1 MAVDYS
7 RHEDVFHPV
16 KFGDRRVD
24 IIGVGAIGS
33 KVALSLAKLG
43 VRNLHAWDF
52 DTIEEHNI
60 ANQAYDIGQV
70 GDLKAR
76 ALYDIVE
83 AATATRITAHPEA
96 WEGQPLGEVVFATVD
111 TMKARRELFEKLRLS
126 YNTKLVVD
134 TRMGADSAQLLAY
147 DPRKTAERR
156 RYENTLFD
164 DDDAH
169 VEVSACGTAITVGPT
184 GDIIVGYAAWLFIN
198 YVNDQPVTPELLVGA
213 REPGLVAL

>member
-24 IIGVGAIGS
+24 VVGVGAIGS

-60 ANQAYDIGQV
+60 ANQAYDISQV
-70 GDLKAR
+70 GDLKVR
-76 ALYDIVE
+76 ALHDIVE
-83 AATATRITAHPEA
+83 AATGTRITAHPEA
-96 WEGQPLGEVVFATVD
+96 WDGQKLGEIVFATVD
-111 TMKARRELFEKLRLS
+111 TMAARKALFDKLRLS
-126 YNTKLVVD
+126 FDTKLVID
-134 TRMGADSAQLLAY
+134 TRMGADSAQLLSY
-147 DPRKTAERR
+147 DPRMTAARN
-156 RYENTLFD
+156 RYANTLFD
-164 DDDAH
+164 DDAAE

-184 GDIIVGYAAWLFIN
+184 GDIIVGYAAWALIQ
-198 YVNDQPVTPELLVGA
+198 YVNGEKVPPELLIGA
-213 REPGLVAL
+213 REPGVIAL